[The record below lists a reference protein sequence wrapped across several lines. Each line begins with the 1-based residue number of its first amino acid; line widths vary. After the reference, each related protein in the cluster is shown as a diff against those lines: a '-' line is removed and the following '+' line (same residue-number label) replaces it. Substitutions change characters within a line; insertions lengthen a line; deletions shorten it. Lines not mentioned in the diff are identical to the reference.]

1 MGFSILG
8 PLRYL
13 SRPMSEIIGLTQ
25 LASWPRSVFFINILA
40 FPNPLM
46 SLDIADIGQGLQFH
60 FVRTSVVRKAN
71 NLLRTLEEDILS
83 VVNRF
88 IFSKN
93 SMLQLSSLI
102 ERTLV
107 WTLTSFWRNRLCTLP
122 RFLDDVDIKP
132 VIFKLKNLFSTLLCL
147 YWTVTNLQS
156 PQVFVEWFSTRHSLA
171 CCKLRSSSCLRCLD
185 LPSNYRIF
193 YLYHSLV
200 RMLVCELFG

>member
-1 MGFSILG
+1 
-8 PLRYL
+8 
-13 SRPMSEIIGLTQ
+13 
-25 LASWPRSVFFINILA
+25 LA

-107 WTLTSFWRNRLCTLP
+107 WTLTSF
-122 RFLDDVDIKP
+122 
-132 VIFKLKNLFSTLLCL
+132 
-147 YWTVTNLQS
+147 
-156 PQVFVEWFSTRHSLA
+156 
-171 CCKLRSSSCLRCLD
+171 
-185 LPSNYRIF
+185 
-193 YLYHSLV
+193 
-200 RMLVCELFG
+200 